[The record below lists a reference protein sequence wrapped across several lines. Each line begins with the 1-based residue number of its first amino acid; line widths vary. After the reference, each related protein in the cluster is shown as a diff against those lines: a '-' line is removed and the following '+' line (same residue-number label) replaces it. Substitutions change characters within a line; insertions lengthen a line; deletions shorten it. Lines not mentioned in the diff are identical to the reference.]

1 MQDQSTTD
9 IAMHHAMDTA
19 FPPSPQWYQP
29 QSACLCYLSENT
41 GWLLYSLNNAVHI
54 LNPFTLKYN
63 GALQG
68 GHSARVNAIAARPA
82 TPFCSTEQ
90 EPVQYAENL
99 GQDSW
104 ADQKES
110 PEPRRVLVATAGE
123 DSTVV
128 CWDVATRRALASLKK
143 THTKGV
149 KVVEWTSDGRY
160 IVSGDS
166 AGVVAVWS
174 PFDGKMNRKT
184 LPEKPGICCMSA
196 SPTCPDTVAI
206 GLEGGDILICQ
217 VNLTYIVVLRRL
229 NGHTSK
235 IHSMSWQ
242 QPSAMQDQG
251 YTLLASGAADQTIR
265 IWDVEKEATAYVFP
279 MPEVDHKLSPQQRS
293 KLWVPVGWVSKGRDI
308 ISCTSRGTMVRWS
321 LYRNIGKST
330 KITRGN
336 IHSRVVFQI
345 MVWSLGSFAFTISQD
360 RKIIAWDTE
369 SNQGIAQIECVGGS
383 IYALDISQRDPGK
396 IAMGLGCDTIKVW
409 NTLSQEE
416 PYESVMVE
424 RMQSKV
430 RTVKW
435 HPVEEG
441 TLCFGLESGKIG
453 MVENIYG
460 PNPFGNGQHEK
471 QGKKGKQGK
480 QDIGKVC
487 QKMTTFQSYH
497 EGAIT
502 SIAWCSPKAFEAPV
516 PELFDLSLRDSSFC
530 IVSCGSDGKIL
541 ISDSTKPTNKSLDL
555 KVVLQRQNS
564 AWYQSYSA
572 IKGLEAPW
580 RRDFAIHPNED
591 LIAIGNGDGSVEVFE
606 LKHFKL
612 VYVFQG
618 HTKRVN
624 RVKWE
629 CSVAGAGDGS
639 TESKSG
645 FYLLAS
651 GSDDGSVVVHK
662 LDHYSAAALAEKRKR
677 TSHPVSDHTGIATS
691 SSPMM
696 VDTNFVLPT
705 TQAFAIFRC
714 HNRGISDLTWSPHGY
729 GSGSDLARF
738 RHLVSASY
746 DGKAIVYQIQLDDVI
761 RDGHQLRQIEEGE
774 ASNGTEATRDLS
786 SQVEHKVVACFSG
799 HVSGQ
804 ILSVHWSMTE
814 IDQIY
819 SGGQDWRLCV
829 WDWRSHPFSD
839 RQLSKEPL
847 TTHKG
852 ALKDVA
858 ASSSQDSE
866 AARVKGAN
874 QSGAI
879 VEPDDL
885 LKPETQLGQEQKQMN
900 TPSSMGTVKQDDR
913 TMEDVESVPRPPKRE
928 SDTSL
933 WPEATVSKRTRTKPK
948 SVISSVALQPPRK
961 FASET
966 DTELVNLFPASAT
979 AFQFNSKEKVHLEII
994 RLARNLY
1001 CRRVGQGGC
1010 LEREEEVEAARI
1022 RWLAMLGFF
1031 EKDGEKQGVALSHI
1045 LGSDVDEMNLGDKDE
1060 KGQEDQGE
1068 HVNQSRKDSH
1078 LVSKTQGVTASCG
1091 ASEGSNLG
1099 YLAVDHHSSDTT
1111 SLKTNARSQVPEA
1124 WQGDDCTASSCD
1136 LVFYGSRESIKALA
1150 EMETEELAKKQ
1161 SQRGTSIFRVGG
1173 GLGVLPLEKNSST
1186 PPSQASLGSI
1196 GQLSQIPVSYWL
1208 GDVPKVADILDSLPD
1223 SELGIQDWIGIALSP
1238 MGGAGAW
1245 RYMMTRTAAKFAER
1259 GEVHAAALCYL
1270 GIGRVAEAVDVY
1282 RRAKLY
1288 REALMLLRIRLWD
1301 DDDDADND
1309 GDTEG
1314 DGWNEGDSEDRST
1327 DDKHKHVVPW
1337 DPGALHIQILTEWGR
1352 EMERLGQ
1359 YEKACKCQLT
1369 LASILARRM
1378 RRNSGDQLPLESASK
1393 LIQETPSVGLQ
1404 TLARRG
1410 DVTTLRTVAG
1420 LAILLRDPSCQER
1433 ILRYEAAIAQKREA
1447 DRVRKGQHQAH
1458 H

>member
-308 ISCTSRGTMVRWS
+308 ISCTSR
-321 LYRNIGKST
+321 
-330 KITRGN
+330 
-336 IHSRVVFQI
+336 
-345 MVWSLGSFAFTISQD
+345 
-360 RKIIAWDTE
+360 
-369 SNQGIAQIECVGGS
+369 
-383 IYALDISQRDPGK
+383 QRDPGK

-639 TESKSG
+639 TE
-645 FYLLAS
+645 
-651 GSDDGSVVVHK
+651 
-662 LDHYSAAALAEKRKR
+662 R
-677 TSHPVSDHTGIATS
+677 IATS